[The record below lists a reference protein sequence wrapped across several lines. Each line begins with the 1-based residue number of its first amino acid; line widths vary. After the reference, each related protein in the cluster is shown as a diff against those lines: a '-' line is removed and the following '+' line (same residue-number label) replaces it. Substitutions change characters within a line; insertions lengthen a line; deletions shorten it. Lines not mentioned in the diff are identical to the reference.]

1 MYKELIID
9 TCIEYGLPLK
19 QAAYVLATAYWETAK
34 TFEPVREAFYLGKK
48 ANSYRKKLRY
58 YPYYGRGFVQL
69 TWEANYK
76 RAGEKFGKNFL
87 TNPDEVMEPN
97 IAAEILVVGS
107 KEGWFTGKKLG
118 DYITDDGADYINARR
133 VINGLDKASDI
144 ALLAKEFELE
154 LGADKDRYK
163 FKSTQK
169 PVQPVPKPSGTTAP
183 EKAKRPWWSF
193 LIDFIVGLFK

>member
-19 QAAYVLATAYWETAK
+19 QAAYVLATAYWETNK
-34 TFEPVREAFYLGKK
+34 TFEPVREAYYLGKK
-48 ANSYRKKLRY
+48 AEGYRKKLRY

-69 TWEANYK
+69 TWERNYAL
-76 RAGEKFGKNFL
+76 AGKVLKKDFVS
-87 TNPDEVMEPN
+87 NPDAVMEPN
-97 IAAEILVVGS
+97 DAAEILVVGS

-118 DYITDDGADYINARR
+118 DYITATNADYINARR
-133 VINGLDKASDI
+133 VINGTDKASDI
-144 ALLAKEFELE
+144 ALLANQFEKELLE
-154 LGADKDRYK
+154 DKDRYR

-169 PVQPVPKPSGTTAP
+169 PVQPVPKPVGGSP
-183 EKAKRPWWSF
+183 SPKAKRPWWSF

>member
-19 QAAYVLATAYWETAK
+19 QAAYVLATVYWETNK
-34 TFEPVREAFYLGKK
+34 TFQPVREAYYLGKK
-48 ANSYRKKLRY
+48 AEAYRKKLRY

-69 TWEANYK
+69 TWLDNYRK
-76 RAGEKFGKNFL
+76 AGKEFNKNFL
-87 TNPDEVMEPN
+87 SNPDDVMEPN

-107 KEGWFTGKKLG
+107 KDGWFTGKKLS
-118 DYITDDGADYINARR
+118 DYINDDGVDYINARR
-133 VINGLDKASDI
+133 IINGKDKADEI

-154 LGADKDRYK
+154 LSSGDRYK

-169 PVQPVPKPSGTTAP
+169 PVQPLPEPVGGSPSPRG
-183 EKAKRPWWSF
+183 KQPWWAF
-193 LIDFIVGLFK
+193 LLDFLFGLFKR